1 MWLHVTLLVLAAGN
15 LQSNRAFKGHATVAS
30 VSHSRTFEWNATRP
44 RTFLWNST
52 ALLAAREK
60 VAQGHL
66 ASSVAVAVR
75 DGQAALELQPRSVMD
90 KKYLPP
96 SGDKHDY
103 MSLDKYY
110 WPCNNPPPSTLSP
123 PPSKCDNSTGL
134 PWVRHDGITNP
145 AMRNYDHDALVNVT
159 EAVIKLGIAFYFTGV
174 SSHTFFVVVQATQL
188 FKLTHNIH
196 RPCIY

>member
-1 MWLHVTLLVLAAGN
+1 MWLHVTLLVLAADN
-15 LQSNRAFKGHATVAS
+15 PQSNGAFEGHTTVS
-30 VSHSRTFEWNATRP
+30 ISHPRTFEWKKNATRP

-52 ALLAAREK
+52 ALLAAREQ

-75 DGQAALELQPRSVMD
+75 DGQEALKLQPRSVMD

-110 WPCNNPPPSTLSP
+110 WPCNNPPPNPNPNPPPSTLSPP

-145 AMRNYDHDALVNVT
+145 AMHNYDHDALVNVT
-159 EAVIKLGIAFYFTGV
+159 EAVISLGIAFYFTGV
-174 SSHTFFVVVQATQL
+174 TD
-188 FKLTHNIH
+188 
-196 RPCIY
+196 